1 MAIVFFRTVVVVLAF
16 VANFLAGLVAFRRT
30 GFLTVVVGF
39 PILATED
46 VVVAATID
54 LATATA
60 SARATT
66 GVTVAAG
73 PEVVV
78 VVVARAVGVTVVGAL
93 DATEPWAEA
102 SAGGAVKEF
111 ATVVVVVV
119 DTVVVVAAALELDV
133 GAVVV
138 VVDVATDEEVLDSGD
153 RERTIL
159 TIGAWPGTT
168 PLTESCWAT
177 TGPATTLPLTLIASP
192 PTAGSLVTVTSILHV
207 VVAVNAGKRKSWVGT
222 SGMSRAV
229 SVSVGG
235 KMLTGA
241 QVIVTATSISPS
253 IWSRRSS
260 VTRTAFVV
268 MTVAAR
274 PAVLVVCRMAATR
287 TVGPSSAA
295 KAERRRMV
303 PTLVP
308 CPQTL
313 ARSCHLWFRGRGG
326 PGPEASPRN

>member
-1 MAIVFFRTVVVVLAF
+1 MVLAF

-46 VVVAATID
+46 VVVAATIG

-60 SARATT
+60 STRATT

-73 PEVVV
+73 PEV

-138 VVDVATDEEVLDSGD
+138 VVDVATDEEVLGSGD

-222 SGMSRAV
+222 SGMSRVV

-274 PAVLVVCRMAATR
+274 PAVLVDCRKAATR

-295 KAERRRMV
+295 KAERRRIV